1 MDIMIRQ
8 CTLEDVQQLQEISY
22 ATFNETFR
30 EQNSPEHIDYYLEKA
45 FNHSQL
51 EKELNNPYSKFF
63 FAYVNNELAG
73 YLKINTDQAQSEKMS
88 EDSLEIERIYIKQ
101 SFQKHGVG
109 KHLFQ
114 QALQIAKELNK
125 QQMWLGVWEK
135 NDNAILFYQK
145 LGFELTGQHSFYMG
159 DEQQTDLIM
168 TKRPLMD

>member
-1 MDIMIRQ
+1 MNITIRQ

-22 ATFNETFR
+22 DTFNETFR
-30 EQNSPEHIDYYLEKA
+30 EQNSPEHIDHYLKKA
-45 FNHSQL
+45 FNRPQL
-51 EKELNNPYSKFF
+51 ETELNNPYSKFF

-114 QALQIAKELNK
+114 QALQIAKVLHK

>member
-1 MDIMIRQ
+1 MNITIRR

-22 ATFNETFR
+22 ETFNETFR
-30 EQNSPEHIDYYLEKA
+30 EQNSPENIDDYLEKA
-45 FNHSQL
+45 FNRPQL
-51 EKELNNPYSKFF
+51 EKELKNPSSQFF

-109 KHLFQ
+109 KQLFQ

-135 NDNAILFYQK
+135 NEKAIAFYQK
-145 LGFELTGQHSFYMG
+145 IGFVLTGQHSFYMG
-159 DEQQTDLIM
+159 DEQQIDLIM
-168 TKRPLMD
+168 TKRPLTV

>member
-22 ATFNETFR
+22 DTFNETFR
-30 EQNSPEHIDYYLEKA
+30 EQNSPEHIDHYLEKA
-45 FNHSQL
+45 FNRLQL
-51 EKELNNPYSKFF
+51 ETELNNPYSQFF

-135 NDNAILFYQK
+135 NNNAILFYQK